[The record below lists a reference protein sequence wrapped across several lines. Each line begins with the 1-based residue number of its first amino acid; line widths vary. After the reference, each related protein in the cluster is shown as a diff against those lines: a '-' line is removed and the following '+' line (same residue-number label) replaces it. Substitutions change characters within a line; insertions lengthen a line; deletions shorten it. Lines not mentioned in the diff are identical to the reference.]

1 VLTELP
7 SRTEIT
13 LEVDLSADETAL
25 YESLRRAAL
34 EKLAKVE
41 GPASK
46 NPSRSWPRS

>member
-34 EKLAKVE
+34 ENLE
-41 GPASK
+41 RSK
-46 NPSRSWPRS
+46 ARPRRNRSRSWPRS